1 MEIQARAKS
10 AREAPSSI
18 AAVSLPSSHGA
29 RPWGLQIPSAPAP
42 FLHSLAKVRCVT
54 CAVPSFRSA
63 PEALSWG
70 PARQR
75 PAMLRSSCVLACR
88 RLVLSNRATPLR
100 ASRRGVRCSKCY
112 ASGAMSRGTRK
123 AAIEPAIST
132 CRTTRSCVFKHACKR
147 GPGGNVAGRTT
158 SPAGWTLAQGDKP
171 GRSVGAGGRQKEDC
185 SPRTRG
191 LASLFTFTSPCAAS
205 PSSLWGLS

>member
-29 RPWGLQIPSAPAP
+29 PPWGLQIPSAPAP
-42 FLHSLAKVRCVT
+42 FLHSLAKVRCVA

-88 RLVLSNRATPLR
+88 RLVLSNRALPPLR

-123 AAIEPAIST
+123 AAIEPASRRAERLDRACSST
-132 CRTTRSCVFKHACKR
+132 PASAALEAMSRVALRVRPDGHWLKVTNPAAPSAR
-147 GPGGNVAGRTT
+147 GKAKGG
-158 SPAGWTLAQGDKP
+158 L
-171 GRSVGAGGRQKEDC
+171 
-185 SPRTRG
+185 
-191 LASLFTFTSPCAAS
+191 
-205 PSSLWGLS
+205 